1 MLPRFEPQTEY
12 VVPADVTAAQLTS
25 YMDKLVEEQVVQLA
39 AMYRALIA
47 DLKARSEEIKRT
59 TRDAWLTKDR
69 PAALAGEPEAIR
81 QRLEALPER
90 PPFTDWIDS
99 VEERSPDRTRGVY
112 LRLTSGCYRNADMR
126 SYDKHGDMVDRVFV
140 IDDPLARLGAAQFLW
155 SELDR
160 RDRLPRRAG
169 GRRRRPR

>member
-12 VVPADVTAAQLTS
+12 IVPIDVTASQLTHF
-25 YMDKLVEEQVVQLA
+25 MDKLVDDQVKQLA
-39 AMYRALIA
+39 TMYRDLIA
-47 DLKARSEEIKRT
+47 DLEERSEEIKRA
-59 TRDAWLTKDR
+59 TRDAWLTKKR

-81 QRLEALPER
+81 KRLEQLPER
-90 PPFTDWIDS
+90 PPFTDWIES

-112 LRLTSGCYRNADMR
+112 VRLTSGCYRNADLR
-126 SYDKHGDMVDRVFV
+126 SYDKHGNVVDRVFV

-160 RDRLPRRAG
+160 RDRLPRRARHRG
-169 GRRRRPR
+169 RRPR